1 MKDKIVLITLCIMA
15 IVLCITI
22 SIAIHRGNTIET
34 QQQRIDNLSANV
46 EILLNRSKKDYADK
60 IELAKRNEELEQ
72 EAQKDT
78 SCFTWTTDISDSTI
92 VKRLR
97 QN

>member
-1 MKDKIVLITLCIMA
+1 MLIA
-15 IVLCITI
+15 LCITI
-22 SIAIHRGNTIET
+22 TIAINRGNTIET
-34 QQQRIDNLSANV
+34 QQERIDNLSANV

-78 SCFTWTTDISDSTI
+78 SCFTWNTDISNSPI
-92 VKRLR
+92 IKRLR